1 MIVLDSSSGRDSLEV
16 VALPIDPA
24 SLRSSKARPDAQ
36 PAGAAAADSVAAL
49 DARFQRERI
58 AVNAEA
64 VALQSG
70 DRRSAEY
77 SKRFDA
83 WHRRAVAADSMR
95 ALRDKLRA
103 RSRLSAI
110 PAAKGESTLR
120 ATMLRATAPD
130 GRAPVVRRL
139 AGGDSVT
146 LDLSRGEWWVGVADV
161 GGVPSNW
168 VGATGRRLLLRP

>member
-16 VALPIDPA
+16 VALPVDPA
-24 SLRSSKARPDAQ
+24 SLRSPKAGPHPLA
-36 PAGAAAADSVAAL
+36 PATSTADSVAAL
-49 DARFQRERI
+49 DARFQQERI
-58 AVNAEA
+58 AVNAQA
-64 VALQSG
+64 IALQSG

-120 ATMLRATAPD
+120 AKILRASSAD
-130 GRAPVVRRL
+130 GRAPVVRRV

-146 LDLSRGEWWVGVADV
+146 LDLSGAEWWVGVADV
-161 GGVPSNW
+161 GGVPSSW
-168 VGATGRRLLLRP
+168 VRATGRRLVLRP